1 MGKRKLSVA
10 YTLRNGSYLFE
21 EILFISHS
29 FSIIYEIVLTKKY
42 DTLLCGL
49 LLLRCMGNKENKRI
63 HLVNLF
69 KWRST
74 LALIACLVTLFLSV
88 GSIAYGIITDP
99 PELVNTEFEWFTV
112 DSNLFMA
119 FAAMMI
125 IPFAIEGIQK
135 KLFTYPR
142 WALLIHYA
150 GVINTTLTMIF
161 TLGFISWYNPAKAFG
176 EENKYLHILCPFLV
190 LLSFFLVE
198 ARHTLTRKDNFIAL
212 IPFSIYCA
220 LYVYNVVYAKNWD
233 DHYMLN
239 TLAPFYV
246 SLPLVYLLIYVIGYL
261 IRIAHNKLLRYRDSE
276 LKKIWDE
283 ELDPITVKIEI
294 YSLGT
299 HAGIHEEKDN
309 ISVPF
314 DILEEVSEKFD
325 IKLEELARAFSKG
338 VIDGLKEKEEK
349 KKLLEK

>member
-1 MGKRKLSVA
+1 M
-10 YTLRNGSYLFE
+10 E
-21 EILFISHS
+21 
-29 FSIIYEIVLTKKY
+29 
-42 DTLLCGL
+42 
-49 LLLRCMGNKENKRI
+49 NKETKRV

-69 KWRST
+69 KWRSIT
-74 LALIACLVTLFLSV
+74 ALIACLVTLFLSV
-88 GSIAYGIITDP
+88 GSIAYGIITDA
-99 PELVNTEFEWFTV
+99 PETVNTEFEWFTI

-135 KLFTYPR
+135 KLFTYPK

-161 TLGFISWYNPAKAFG
+161 TLCFISWYDPVLAFG

-190 LLSFFLVE
+190 LMSFFLVE
-198 ARHTLTRKDNFIAL
+198 ARHTLTRKDTLVAL
-212 IPFSIYCA
+212 IPFSIYCFF
-220 LYVYNVVYAKNWD
+220 YVYNVVFAKNWD

-239 TLAPFYV
+239 TFVPFYV
-246 SLPLVYLLIYVIGYL
+246 SLPLMYLLVYTIGSL
-261 IRIAHNKLLRYRDSE
+261 IRLVHNRLLKYRDRE
-276 LKKIWDE
+276 LKTIWDE
-283 ELDPITVKIEI
+283 ELDPITVKIEV

-314 DILEEVSEKFD
+314 DILEEISERFD
-325 IKLEELARAFSKG
+325 IRLEELARAFSKG
-338 VIDGLKEKEEK
+338 VIDGLKEKEERKK
-349 KKLLEK
+349 KKLLND